1 VAARSQELIKQ
12 QTLNLTA
19 YDKVYTLTHLL
30 ATHSLSFGMKLRADK
45 IHRLGET
52 QKDRETKRV
61 CEKPGQC
68 LQDDHYSGGAEVLSP
83 PPPLHSVA
91 AAVVVYSA
99 ARTLVV
105 AAPWIDAAP

>member
-1 VAARSQELIKQ
+1 MAARSQELIKQ

-19 YDKVYTLTHLL
+19 DGKVCTLTQLL
-30 ATHSLSFGMKLRADK
+30 ATHSLSFGMKLRAEQ
-45 IHRLGET
+45 IHRLRET
-52 QKDRETKRV
+52 QRDTETKRV
-61 CEKPGQC
+61 CEKPEQC

-91 AAVVVYSA
+91 AAAVVYSA
-99 ARTLVV
+99 ARTRVV

>member
-12 QTLNLTA
+12 QTLNLNA
-19 YDKVYTLTHLL
+19 DDKVCTLTHLL
-30 ATHSLSFGMKLRADK
+30 ATHSLSFGMKLRAEANTPLERDTE
-45 IHRLGET
+45 R
-52 QKDRETKRV
+52 QKRV
-61 CEKPGQC
+61 CEKPEQC
-68 LQDDHYSGGAEVLSP
+68 LQDDHYSGEAEVLSP

-91 AAVVVYSA
+91 AAAVVYSA